1 MTIIIHNHNY
11 YLIMIKTS
19 RKLCRANWLLAVE
32 NYMNEIMNEI
42 IIISRMNKSSK
53 TGHLFPHFFNINFSV
68 V

>member
-1 MTIIIHNHNY
+1 
-11 YLIMIKTS
+11 MIKTS
-19 RKLCRANWLLAVE
+19 RKLCRANWLLAFE
-32 NYMNEIMNEI
+32 NYMNEII